1 MHGHVI
7 LIVESDNGPFA
18 HHFKE
23 ALERAGADALIARDN
38 QTAISRLINFN
49 FSAAFVG
56 QGHHNVAKYVHELG
70 MPVIRYQL
78 AQAQVEPL
86 VRAVREAMRLSR
98 R

>member
-18 HHFKE
+18 HHLQE

-38 QTAISRLINFN
+38 QTAISRLLNLD
-49 FSAAFVG
+49 FSAAMVG
-56 QGHHNVAKYVHELG
+56 QGHHNVTKYVHELG

-78 AQAQVEPL
+78 AHAQVEPL
-86 VRAVREAMRLSR
+86 VRAVREAIQLSR